1 MGVAILG
8 SVSDSATWGDLPV
21 GGGAA
26 SFGAEGD
33 ECGDVAGD
41 ASGVGEGAGGVGEA
55 TTLG

>member
-1 MGVAILG
+1 MG

-33 ECGDVAGD
+33 EYGDVAGD
-41 ASGVGEGAGGVGEA
+41 APGVGEGAGGLGEA